1 MRAWLL
7 PPAVGR
13 PLRPLARAVRAQEL
27 LQTRSVLSG
36 KTLLPLL
43 LDRMAARGVPSRPSP
58 SPSGACFAQVPAGTD
73 LVEWY
78 FAQGWTDGLPV
89 VPRTREM
96 VDVMVAAHGGEAEFL
111 ECRVPP
117 RHGG

>member
-7 PPAVGR
+7 PQAVDR

-27 LQTRSVLSG
+27 LHTRSVLYR
-36 KTLLPLL
+36 K
-43 LDRMAARGVPSRPSP
+43 AARGVPSRPSP

-89 VPRTREM
+89 VPPTPEA
-96 VDVMVAAHGGEAEFL
+96 VDAAVAALWGDPDCFEW
-111 ECRVPP
+111 RVPP
-117 RHGG
+117 RPG